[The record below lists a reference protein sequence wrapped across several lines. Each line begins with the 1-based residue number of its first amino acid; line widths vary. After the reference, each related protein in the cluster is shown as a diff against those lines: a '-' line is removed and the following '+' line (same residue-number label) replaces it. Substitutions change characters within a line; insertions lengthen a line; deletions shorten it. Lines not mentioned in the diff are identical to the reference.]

1 MLSPRDIT
9 EKIPKVLSLTGKTDN
24 QMIRKACE
32 NCSYY
37 SMSGLIATLWEIK
50 KKKKEYLNFTRWVT
64 QVSIQLIPK
73 ISIENKVGYKDNKS
87 MLEKGKYIEYNQG
100 GSLIVQ

>member
-9 EKIPKVLSLTGKTDN
+9 EKTPKVLSLTGKTDN

-32 NCSYY
+32 NCSHY

-50 KKKKEYLNFTRWVT
+50 KKKKV
-64 QVSIQLIPK
+64 PK
-73 ISIENKVGYKDNKS
+73 LYNVGYTGFHSTDT
-87 MLEKGKYIEYNQG
+87 
-100 GSLIVQ
+100 